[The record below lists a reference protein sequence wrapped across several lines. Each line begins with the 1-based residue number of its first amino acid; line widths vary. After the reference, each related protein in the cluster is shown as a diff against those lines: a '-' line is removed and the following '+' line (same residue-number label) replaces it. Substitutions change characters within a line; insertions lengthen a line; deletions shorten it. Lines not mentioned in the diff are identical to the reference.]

1 MRNYT
6 RFRVKYAY
14 MDIYEQIG
22 GIEKEIRETPYHKG
36 TERHI
41 GILKA
46 RLAKLKNEII
56 EKATTVHGGGGGRG
70 FGLKQTGDA
79 TCVLVGLPS
88 VGKSTLLNTLS
99 AANSRVAPYAFT
111 TLTVIPGMMD
121 YKGAKIQILDVP
133 GLISGAASG
142 KGKGKSVL
150 AVARNSDL
158 VIFVIEANH
167 YEQLKILEQELYESG
182 VRLNQ
187 EPPQAS
193 WVKMDRGA
201 IKLILGVPY
210 LTISKAQIEE
220 IAKEFRIGNAEITI
234 SENLNIDQLID
245 VFIGNRVYLPSITV
259 VNKVDILPIKD
270 IDEIRERGWIPISA
284 DQKIGLEELR
294 EKIWEKLEFIRI
306 YLKPKEGTA
315 DKEKPMIVK
324 RGQTVRDVHEKI
336 AHEVG
341 EEVKEGRI
349 WGKSVKYNGQIVG
362 LDHKLDD
369 EDTLMLIS

>member
-1 MRNYT
+1 
-6 RFRVKYAY
+6 
-14 MDIYEQIG
+14 MDIYEQISN
-22 GIEKEIRETPYHKG
+22 IEKEIRETPYHKG

-46 RLAKLKNEII
+46 RSAKLKNEII
-56 EKATTVHGGGGGRG
+56 DKETKSHGSGGSGG

-79 TCVLVGLPS
+79 TCVLVGFPS

-99 AANSRVAPYAFT
+99 AANSKVAPYAFT

-158 VIFVIEANH
+158 VIFMIEANH

-187 EPPQAS
+187 KPPQAS

-201 IKLILGVPY
+201 IKLILGVPF

-234 SENLNIDQLID
+234 SEDLNIDQLID
-245 VFIGNRVYLPSITV
+245 VFIGNRAYLPSLTV
-259 VNKVDILPIKD
+259 VNKVDTLPIEE
-270 IDEIRERGWIPISA
+270 IQSIRERGWIPISA
-284 DQKIGLEELR
+284 DQKIGLDDLR

-306 YLKPKEGTA
+306 YLKPKEGSE
-315 DKEKPMIVK
+315 DREKPMILK
-324 RGQTVRDVHEKI
+324 KGQTVRNVHERI
-336 AHEVG
+336 SHEVG
-341 EEVKEGRI
+341 EIVKEGRI

-362 LDHKLDD
+362 LGHELAD